1 MQLLGKGGTCDFKFS
16 TVASYEGGGPR
27 GCFNTCSH
35 DGCEFENNTVLSNG
49 HDTITI
55 MRKKSETSSYE
66 GGGEVGYSVLGI
78 LSTAGGAECT
88 LRIPKRQ
95 KKHILRSTHLP
106 NVASLPSLV
115 CLAFC
120 PVLLWLVCRSKVHA
134 RGVIVVSG
142 KHTVT
147 PCGNLA
153 PSGDEWR

>member
-1 MQLLGKGGTCDFKFS
+1 M
-16 TVASYEGGGPR
+16 
-27 GCFNTCSH
+27 
-35 DGCEFENNTVLSNG
+35 
-49 HDTITI
+49 
-55 MRKKSETSSYE
+55 
-66 GGGEVGYSVLGI
+66 GYSVLGI

-120 PVLLWLVCRSKVHA
+120 PLLLLLVCRSKVHA

-153 PSGDEWR
+153 PSSEEWR

>member
-1 MQLLGKGGTCDFKFS
+1 M
-16 TVASYEGGGPR
+16 
-27 GCFNTCSH
+27 
-35 DGCEFENNTVLSNG
+35 
-49 HDTITI
+49 
-55 MRKKSETSSYE
+55 
-66 GGGEVGYSVLGI
+66 GYSVLGI

-120 PVLLWLVCRSKVHA
+120 PVLLLWLLLVCRSKVHA

-153 PSGDEWR
+153 PSSEEWR

>member
-1 MQLLGKGGTCDFKFS
+1 
-16 TVASYEGGGPR
+16 
-27 GCFNTCSH
+27 
-35 DGCEFENNTVLSNG
+35 
-49 HDTITI
+49 
-55 MRKKSETSSYE
+55 MRRKRETSSYE
-66 GGGEVGYSVLGI
+66 GGGEVGYSVLDI

-88 LRIPKRQ
+88 LRIPKRE
-95 KKHILRSTHLP
+95 KKILRPTYLP

-120 PVLLWLVCRSKVHA
+120 TLLLWLVCRSKVHA

>member
-1 MQLLGKGGTCDFKFS
+1 MKEEERLGTLCWTFCPRQGGQS
-16 TVASYEGGGPR
+16 VPYE
-27 GCFNTCSH
+27 FQN
-35 DGCEFENNTVLSNG
+35 V
-49 HDTITI
+49 
-55 MRKKSETSSYE
+55 KK
-66 GGGEVGYSVLGI
+66 
-78 LSTAGGAECT
+78 
-88 LRIPKRQ
+88 K
-95 KKHILRSTHLP
+95 ILRSTHLP

-120 PVLLWLVCRSKVHA
+120 PLLLWLVCRSKVHA

>member
-1 MQLLGKGGTCDFKFS
+1 M
-16 TVASYEGGGPR
+16 
-27 GCFNTCSH
+27 
-35 DGCEFENNTVLSNG
+35 
-49 HDTITI
+49 
-55 MRKKSETSSYE
+55 
-66 GGGEVGYSVLGI
+66 GYSVLDI

-95 KKHILRSTHLP
+95 KNILRTTHLP

-120 PVLLWLVCRSKVHA
+120 PLLLWMLLLCMSKVHA

-147 PCGNLA
+147 PCGNLT
-153 PSGDEWR
+153 PSSEEWR

>member
-1 MQLLGKGGTCDFKFS
+1 
-16 TVASYEGGGPR
+16 
-27 GCFNTCSH
+27 
-35 DGCEFENNTVLSNG
+35 
-49 HDTITI
+49 
-55 MRKKSETSSYE
+55 MRRKSETSSYE
-66 GGGEVGYSVLGI
+66 GGGEVGYSVLDI

-88 LRIPKRQ
+88 LRISKRQ
-95 KKHILRSTHLP
+95 KKMLRSMYLP

-120 PVLLWLVCRSKVHA
+120 PVLLLLVCRSKVHA

-153 PSGDEWR
+153 PRGDEWR